1 MVGVIRRLLP
11 LSAMV
16 LALSAGPLTAWAE
29 AGPAK
34 PSPTTGPITGND
46 GDPQEA
52 DPQTDAA
59 HPDAIVRSGLPVPR
73 FVTLRSNEV
82 NVRTGPGVRYPV
94 EWVFVKAAMP
104 VEITAEFDTWRR
116 IRDVEG
122 TQGWVHQSTLS
133 GRRGI
138 VVTGQ
143 LARTLRRDASST
155 SEAVAQLDPG
165 VIAKLRKCKDSWCQV
180 DVGGFRGWLQRDE
193 IWGVYPKET
202 VGE

>member
-1 MVGVIRRLLP
+1 MVRLFRQMLP
-11 LSAMV
+11 RAAIV
-16 LALSAGPLTAWAE
+16 LAFATTTSLAAP
-29 AGPAK
+29 
-34 PSPTTGPITGND
+34 PTHTGTDGTGAASD
-46 GDPQEA
+46 QQEGEPQS
-52 DPQTDAA
+52 DAA
-59 HPDAIVRSGLPVPR
+59 HPDAVVRSGLPVPR

-94 EWVFVKAAMP
+94 EWVFVKAGMP

-143 LARTLRRDASST
+143 QTRTLRRDAASA

-165 VIAKLRKCKDSWCQV
+165 VIAKLRKCKGPWCQV

-193 IWGVYPKET
+193 VWGVYPKEE

>member
-1 MVGVIRRLLP
+1 MVRFFRQVLP
-11 LSAMV
+11 FAAIV
-16 LALSAGPLTAWAE
+16 LVFATLPAHAGTDGA
-29 AGPAK
+29 
-34 PSPTTGPITGND
+34 I
-46 GDPQEA
+46 GDPPETEQ
-52 DPQTDAA
+52 QGDAA
-59 HPDAIVRSGLPVPR
+59 HPDAVVRSGLPVPR

-94 EWVFVKAAMP
+94 EWVFVKAGMP

-133 GRRGI
+133 GRRGV

-143 LARTLRRDASST
+143 QTRTLRRDAASVA
-155 SEAVAQLDPG
+155 EAVAQLDPG
-165 VIAKLRKCKDSWCQV
+165 VIAKLRKCKGPWCQV

-193 IWGVYPKET
+193 VWGVYAKED

>member
-1 MVGVIRRLLP
+1 MVRFFRQVLP
-11 LSAMV
+11 RAAIV
-16 LALSAGPLTAWAE
+16 LAFATAA
-29 AGPAK
+29 ALAAP
-34 PSPTTGPITGND
+34 PTHTGTDGTGAASD
-46 GDPQEA
+46 QQEGEPQS
-52 DPQTDAA
+52 DAA
-59 HPDAIVRSGLPVPR
+59 HPDAVVRSGLPVPR
-73 FVTLRSNEV
+73 FVTLRSNEL

-94 EWVFVKAAMP
+94 EWVFVKAGMP

-138 VVTGQ
+138 IVTGQ
-143 LARTLRRDASST
+143 QTRTLRRDAASA

-165 VIAKLRKCKDSWCQV
+165 VIAKLRKCKGPWCQV

-193 IWGVYPKET
+193 VWGVYPKEE

>member
-1 MVGVIRRLLP
+1 MVRFFRHALP
-11 LSAMV
+11 LAAMI
-16 LALSAGPLTAWAE
+16 LALPALAAPPSHTGTDGTGAGSDQQE
-29 AGPAK
+29 
-34 PSPTTGPITGND
+34 SE
-46 GDPQEA
+46 PQG
-52 DPQTDAA
+52 DAA
-59 HPDAIVRSGLPVPR
+59 HPDAVVRSGLPVPR

-94 EWVFVKAAMP
+94 EWVFVKAGMP

-143 LARTLRRDASST
+143 QTRTLRRDAASA

-165 VIAKLRKCKDSWCQV
+165 VIAKLRKCKGLWCQV

-193 IWGVYPKET
+193 VWGVYAKEE

>member
-1 MVGVIRRLLP
+1 MVRFFRQVLP
-11 LSAMV
+11 RAAIV
-16 LALSAGPLTAWAE
+16 LAFATAA
-29 AGPAK
+29 ALAAP
-34 PSPTTGPITGND
+34 PTHTGTDGTGAASD
-46 GDPQEA
+46 QQEGEPQS
-52 DPQTDAA
+52 DAA
-59 HPDAIVRSGLPVPR
+59 HPDAVVRSGLPVPR

-94 EWVFVKAAMP
+94 EWVFVKAGMP

-138 VVTGQ
+138 IVTGQ
-143 LARTLRRDASST
+143 QTRTLRRDAASA

-165 VIAKLRKCKDSWCQV
+165 VIAKLRKCKGPWCQV

-193 IWGVYPKET
+193 VWGVYPKEE

>member
-1 MVGVIRRLLP
+1 MVRFFRHAVPLAALL
-11 LSAMV
+11 LAFAAASA
-16 LALSAGPLTAWAE
+16 
-29 AGPAK
+29 PAA
-34 PSPTTGPITGND
+34 PPTHTGTDGTGAASD
-46 GDPQEA
+46 QQEA
-52 DPQTDAA
+52 EPQSDAA
-59 HPDAIVRSGLPVPR
+59 HPDAVVRSGLPVPR

-94 EWVFVKAAMP
+94 EWVFVKAGMP

-138 VVTGQ
+138 IVTGQ
-143 LARTLRRDASST
+143 QSRTLRRDAASA

-165 VIAKLRKCKDSWCQV
+165 VIAKLRKCKGPWCQV

-193 IWGVYPKET
+193 VWGVYPKEE

>member
-1 MVGVIRRLLP
+1 MVRFFRQVLP
-11 LSAMV
+11 CAAIV
-16 LALSAGPLTAWAE
+16 LAFATATAL
-29 AGPAK
+29 AAP
-34 PSPTTGPITGND
+34 PTHTGTDGTGAASD
-46 GDPQEA
+46 QQEGEPQS
-52 DPQTDAA
+52 DAA
-59 HPDAIVRSGLPVPR
+59 HPDAVVRSGLPVPR

-94 EWVFVKAAMP
+94 EWVFVKAGMP

-138 VVTGQ
+138 IVTGQ
-143 LARTLRRDASST
+143 QSRTLRRDAASA

-165 VIAKLRKCKDSWCQV
+165 VIAKLRKCKGPWCQV

-193 IWGVYPKET
+193 VWGVYPKEE

>member
-1 MVGVIRRLLP
+1 MVRFFRQVLP
-11 LSAMV
+11 CAAIV
-16 LALSAGPLTAWAE
+16 LAFATATAL
-29 AGPAK
+29 AAP
-34 PSPTTGPITGND
+34 PTHTGTDGTGAASD
-46 GDPQEA
+46 QQEGEPQS
-52 DPQTDAA
+52 DAA
-59 HPDAIVRSGLPVPR
+59 HPDAVVRSGLPVPR

-94 EWVFVKAAMP
+94 EWVFVKAGMP

-138 VVTGQ
+138 IVIGQ
-143 LARTLRRDASST
+143 QSRTLRRDAASA

-165 VIAKLRKCKDSWCQV
+165 VIAKLRKCKGPWCQV

-193 IWGVYPKET
+193 VWGVYPKEE

>member
-1 MVGVIRRLLP
+1 MVRFFRHAVPLAALL
-11 LSAMV
+11 LAFAAASA
-16 LALSAGPLTAWAE
+16 LAAP
-29 AGPAK
+29 
-34 PSPTTGPITGND
+34 PTHTGTDGTGAASD
-46 GDPQEA
+46 QQEGEPQS
-52 DPQTDAA
+52 DAA
-59 HPDAIVRSGLPVPR
+59 HPDAVVRSGLPVPR

-94 EWVFVKAAMP
+94 EWVFVKAGMP

-138 VVTGQ
+138 IVTGQ
-143 LARTLRRDASST
+143 QSRTLRRDAASA

-165 VIAKLRKCKDSWCQV
+165 VIAKLRKCKGPWCQV

-193 IWGVYPKET
+193 VWGVYSKEE

>member
-1 MVGVIRRLLP
+1 MVRFFRQVLPFAAILL
-11 LSAMV
+11 AFAT
-16 LALSAGPLTAWAE
+16 LAAHAGTDGAVDPQDKQDSE
-29 AGPAK
+29 
-34 PSPTTGPITGND
+34 SQ
-46 GDPQEA
+46 GDP
-52 DPQTDAA
+52 A
-59 HPDAIVRSGLPVPR
+59 HPDAVVRSGLPVPR

-94 EWVFVKAAMP
+94 EWVFVKAGMP

-116 IRDVEG
+116 IRDVQG

-143 LARTLRRDASST
+143 QLRTLRRDAAST

-165 VIAKLRKCKDSWCQV
+165 VIAKLRKCKGPWCQV

-193 IWGVYPKET
+193 VWGVYAKEE

>member
-1 MVGVIRRLLP
+1 MVRFLRHALPVGV
-11 LSAMV
+11 MV
-16 LALSAGPLTAWAE
+16 LAFATLSSLAAPPAHAGTD
-29 AGPAK
+29 G
-34 PSPTTGPITGND
+34 TGAASD
-46 GDPQEA
+46 QQETE
-52 DPQTDAA
+52 QQGDAA
-59 HPDAIVRSGLPVPR
+59 HPDAIVRTGMPVPR
-73 FVTLRSNEV
+73 FATLKSNEV

-94 EWVFVKAAMP
+94 EWVFVRAGMP

-143 LARTLRRDASST
+143 QLRTLRRDAT
-155 SEAVAQLDPG
+155 TTAEAVAQLDPG
-165 VIAKLRKCKDSWCQV
+165 VIAKLRKCKGGWCQV

-193 IWGVYPKET
+193 VWGVYPKEE